1 MAVTTR
7 GARWIPVVTALIR
20 SQGKVLLG
28 RRPEGSLAGVWEFPG
43 GKIEPGEIPEQALAR
58 ELREEL
64 GIEATIGKIRLATTH
79 TFGETAILLLFFE
92 VLFWKGEPKSVHH
105 TELKWVTPQSLQQQ
119 ELPDAN
125 RRVLPQLIQV
135 LEGV

>member
-1 MAVTTR
+1 MTTR

>member
-1 MAVTTR
+1 VTTR